1 MGITTLNRY
10 GSRATPS
17 AVLWVRLHFW
27 AIGAMPDVKL
37 AVRNDVLGKRRA
49 LSTESRKQKSQAI
62 VDSLIELALFE
73 DAMTIATYLPLKS
86 EVDLSRLLWLE
97 HRSKCLVAPRTLP
110 NFELSFHR
118 VRSSDA
124 LEIGFGD
131 VQQPTASAEFVSVD
145 KIDLFLVPL
154 AACDR
159 QGNRLGFG
167 KGYYDRALADAPG
180 FKLGIGFH
188 CQLVDHV
195 PFDSYDVPMNGFIS
209 EEGLIQF

>member
-1 MGITTLNRY
+1 
-10 GSRATPS
+10 
-17 AVLWVRLHFW
+17 
-27 AIGAMPDVKL
+27 MPEFKL
-37 AVRNDVLGKRRA
+37 AVRNDVLNKRRA
-49 LSTESRKQKSQAI
+49 LSTESRKRKSQAI
-62 VDSLIELALFE
+62 VDSLIELGFFE

-86 EVDLSRLLWLE
+86 EADVSGLLRLE
-97 HRSKCLVAPRTLP
+97 HRSKCFVAPRTLP

-118 VRSSDA
+118 VTSSDA
-124 LEIGFGD
+124 LEVGFGD
-131 VQQPTASAEFVSVD
+131 VQQPTESAELVPVD

-180 FKLGIGFH
+180 YKLGIGFH
-188 CQLVDHV
+188 CQLLDHI
-195 PFDSYDVPMNGFIS
+195 PFDAYDVPMNGFIS